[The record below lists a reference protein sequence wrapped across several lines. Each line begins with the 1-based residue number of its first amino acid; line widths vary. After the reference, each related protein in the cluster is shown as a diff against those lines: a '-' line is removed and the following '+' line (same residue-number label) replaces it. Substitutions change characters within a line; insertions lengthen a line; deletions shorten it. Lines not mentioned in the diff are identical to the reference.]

1 MNWFWTV
8 LFLFA
13 VGSMFGWTLE
23 LFYRRFFSAK
33 KWLSPGFLV
42 GPCLPLYG
50 FGLTLLY
57 LIASIDFSFV
67 GQPILRSV
75 VTVLAMGVA
84 MTLIEYL
91 AGLIF
96 IVGMKVK
103 LWDYSN
109 QWGNIQGIVCPLF
122 SFFWTVLGAAYLF
135 LLHPFFLGTVAWLFD
150 HFAFLFV
157 VGMFYG
163 VLLVDVVWSFRLL
176 AKIRAFAK
184 EHRIVVRLEEF
195 KKNIAERAE
204 KHRFGQ
210 FILALQERSR
220 STAESLQ
227 DYFESLR
234 RKTGEMI
241 RKASRGTKPKRNKK
255 QVLKP
260 EAQTNKEKGDR

>member
-1 MNWFWTV
+1 MDWFLTI

-13 VGSMFGWTLE
+13 VGSTFGWTLE

-50 FGLTLLY
+50 FGLCLLY
-57 LIASIDFSFV
+57 LLASIDLSFITA
-67 GQPILRSV
+67 PILRNV
-75 VTVLAMGVA
+75 VTVLIMGVA

-96 IVGMKVK
+96 IVGMKVE

-109 QWGNIQGIVCPLF
+109 RWGNLQGIICPLF
-122 SFFWTVLGAAYLF
+122 SVFWTALGAAYFF
-135 LLHPFFLGTVAWLFD
+135 LLHPFFQGTVAWLFR

-184 EHRIVVRLEEF
+184 EHQIVVRLEEF
-195 KKNIAERAE
+195 KKEIAARAE
-204 KHRFGQ
+204 KYRFRQ

-227 DYFESLR
+227 DYFEELR

-241 RKASRGTKPKRNKK
+241 RKASRVGSKRKKK
-255 QVLKP
+255 QAL
-260 EAQTNKEKGDR
+260 ETEEQTDGEKGDC